1 MAISRQTCTTK
12 KILVTITGLIILH
25 VASNAQY
32 SIYKDKYDYRTYT
45 YQMGDPYKP
54 SQMSICSVI
63 IPGLG
68 QLIEGESIRG
78 LAFLG
83 GSIALAIFKMREIW
97 RPGVSFTESNAIRN
111 SVLIGQIGLRV
122 WSGINAS
129 RIAKVNDLAFRD
141 KYNSTVNLKIL
152 PYSGILDYYGFCKTG
167 PVGITLLVSF

>member
-1 MAISRQTCTTK
+1 MAISRLTCTMK
-12 KILVTITGLIILH
+12 RIFAIITGLIILH
-25 VASNAQY
+25 VASDAQY
-32 SIYKDKYDYRTYT
+32 NIYKDKYDYRTFT

-54 SQMSICSVI
+54 SQMIISSAL

-83 GSIALAIFKMREIW
+83 GSIALAVFKTRLIW
-97 RPGVSFTESNAIRN
+97 RPDVSFTTSNAIRN

-141 KYNSTVNLKIL
+141 KYNSAVNLKIL
-152 PYSGILDYYGFCKTG
+152 PYSDILDYYRFCKTK
-167 PVGITLLVSF
+167 PVGITLLLSF